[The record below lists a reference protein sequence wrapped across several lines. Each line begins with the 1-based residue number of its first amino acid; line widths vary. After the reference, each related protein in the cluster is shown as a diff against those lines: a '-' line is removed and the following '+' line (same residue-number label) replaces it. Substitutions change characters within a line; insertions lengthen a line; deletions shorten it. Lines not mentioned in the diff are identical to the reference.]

1 MNHVL
6 SPFSTSDSVRE
17 SLVPLLQMDK
27 IQRNQNG
34 TYTGS
39 SNSLWNNLYIS
50 SGAPFKAAI

>member
-6 SPFSTSDSVRE
+6 SPFSTTDSVRE
-17 SLVPLLQMDK
+17 SLVPTLKMDNIEK
-27 IQRNQNG
+27 NQNG

-50 SGAPFKAAI
+50 SGAPFKVMI